1 MTATAGDIG
10 RPLQVVLAGGGTA
23 GHVEPALALAD
34 ALRRRDPRTGI
45 TVLGTDR
52 GLETRLVPERGFELT
67 LIPPVPIPRRP
78 SGAMLSVPARLRR
91 AVRAVEDVLARV
103 HADVVVGFGGYVA
116 APAYLAARRLG
127 IPFVVHEAN
136 ARPGLAN
143 RLGARRTPYVATA
156 TPDSTLPHA
165 TYVGIPMRQAV
176 ATLDRAAVRKEAAT
190 FFGLDA
196 ALPTLLVFGG
206 SQGARRINDAVH
218 GAAADLA
225 AAGIQVLHIVGPR
238 SAADYVGTEPSKSG
252 PAYVVVRYCDRMELA
267 YAVADVALCR
277 AGAMTCAELA
287 AVGLP
292 AVYVPLPIGNG
303 EQRLNAAPVVAA
315 GGGLL
320 LEDATCTS
328 AWVRDVLVPLVLDRE
343 RVVLMGTAAA
353 GFGRRDADDLLV
365 DMVLQAAA
373 RGPR

>member
-1 MTATAGDIG
+1 MTAAAGDIG

-52 GLETRLVPERGFELT
+52 GLETRLVPERGYELT

-78 SGAMLSVPARLRR
+78 SGAMLSVPSRLRR

-165 TYVGIPMRQAV
+165 TYVGIPMRQTV
-176 ATLDRAAVRKEAAT
+176 ATLDRVAVRKEAAT

-225 AAGIQVLHIVGPR
+225 AAGIQVLHVVGPR
-238 SAADYVGTEPSKSG
+238 SAADYDGTEPSKSG
-252 PAYVVVRYCDRMELA
+252 PAYVVVGYCDRMELA
-267 YAVADVALCR
+267 YAAADVALCR
-277 AGAMTCAELA
+277 SGAMTCAELA

-343 RVVLMGTAAA
+343 RVVSMGTAAA